1 MRFRWFDMVLA
12 ATLGVVIALIWV
24 AGRDFSRPNVE
35 FMPDMAHSL
44 AYETFAANPN
54 FRDAKTLQ
62 QPPAHSIVRGY
73 MPLHYEATPED
84 AVRAGNELESP
95 VPLDDPQV
103 LARGA
108 FVYSAFCQQCHG
120 PSGLGDGPVAK
131 RGFPPPPSLMA
142 DNARNMKNGQVFHI
156 LTYGQGNMP
165 AHAGQLSRRDR
176 WKVAAHVR
184 ELQRRTPLATQ
195 PATQPASEDD
205 APVSGDPAP

>member
-1 MRFRWFDMVLA
+1 MRVRWYDMVLA
-12 ATLGVVIALIWV
+12 AMLVVVIGSIWA
-24 AGRDFSRPNVE
+24 AGRDFSEPNVE
-35 FMPDMAHSL
+35 FMPDMVHSL

-62 QPPAHSIVRGY
+62 PPPAHSIVRGF

-84 AVRAGNELESP
+84 AVRAGDELSSP
-95 VPLDDPQV
+95 VPFDDVEV

-142 DNARNMKNGQVFHI
+142 DNARTIKNGQIFHL

-165 AHAGQLSRRDR
+165 AHAGQLSREDR
-176 WKVAAHVR
+176 WKVVAHVR
-184 ELQRRTPLATQ
+184 ELQRRTPPT
-195 PATQPASEDD
+195 TQPASEDET
-205 APVSGDPAP
+205 PVSGDPAP